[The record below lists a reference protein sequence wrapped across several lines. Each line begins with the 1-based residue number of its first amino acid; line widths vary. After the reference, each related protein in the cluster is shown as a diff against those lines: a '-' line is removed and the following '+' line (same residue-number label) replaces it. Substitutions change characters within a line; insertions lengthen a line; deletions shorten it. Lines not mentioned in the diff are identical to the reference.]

1 MRKNFYLSVLL
12 LMPCVLVGVV
22 AIYKDIVLA
31 IDTSDSVDASD
42 LKDAIDFIYNV
53 TKWITI
59 GPQDIQVAV
68 VTYASDV
75 TEHFDLDDYLTN
87 NTLLSAMEALK
98 SKLTP
103 GGGTYTFDA
112 LTYVKTTSF
121 LPMRGSRNNSMK
133 AVLVM
138 TDGQSTN
145 YPLTVKTANELRT
158 ELGAEVFAIG
168 VGQDSKKNVEIQGIA
183 SDPDSYYVYYVD
195 SFDYL
200 CSVVPSLVPKLDPDA
215 FAQGVSSCPT
225 VAPVEQDEV
234 ATSSSNSSVI
244 IATVVLVAVVLLSAT
259 ITTAV
264 IIERSTRVPSF
275 TSMESQISS
284 IVNQYGN
291 APLGES
297 PANFDASQ
305 LDHVPELGPREIN
318 LDIVSPSQFQP
329 RLDPIPIRNLE
340 LL

>member
-1 MRKNFYLSVLL
+1 M
-12 LMPCVLVGVV
+12 
-22 AIYKDIVLA
+22 
-31 IDTSDSVDASD
+31 
-42 LKDAIDFIYNV
+42 
-53 TKWITI
+53 
-59 GPQDIQVAV
+59 AV

-98 SKLTP
+98 SKLKP

-168 VGQDSKKNVEIQGIA
+168 VGEDSKKNVEIQGIA
-183 SDPDSYYVYYVD
+183 SDPDFYYVYFVD

-200 CSVVPSLVPKLDPDA
+200 CSVVPSLVPKL
-215 FAQGVSSCPT
+215 GKSS
-225 VAPVEQDEV
+225 
-234 ATSSSNSSVI
+234 
-244 IATVVLVAVVLLSAT
+244 
-259 ITTAV
+259 
-264 IIERSTRVPSF
+264 
-275 TSMESQISS
+275 
-284 IVNQYGN
+284 
-291 APLGES
+291 
-297 PANFDASQ
+297 
-305 LDHVPELGPREIN
+305 
-318 LDIVSPSQFQP
+318 
-329 RLDPIPIRNLE
+329 
-340 LL
+340 

>member
-1 MRKNFYLSVLL
+1 MVP
-12 LMPCVLVGVV
+12 MH
-22 AIYKDIVLA
+22 DIVLA

-121 LPMRGSRNNSMK
+121 LPMRGSRNNSKK

-200 CSVVPSLVPKLDPDA
+200 CSVVPSLVPKLDPGA

>member
-1 MRKNFYLSVLL
+1 MIQFFCL
-12 LMPCVLVGVV
+12 
-22 AIYKDIVLA
+22 DIVLA
-31 IDTSDSVDASD
+31 IDTSESVDASD
-42 LKDAIDFIYNV
+42 LKDAINFIYNV
-53 TKWITI
+53 TKWIKI

-98 SKLTP
+98 SKLKP

-168 VGQDSKKNVEIQGIA
+168 VGEDSKKNVEIQGIA
-183 SDPDSYYVYYVD
+183 SDPDSYYVYFVD

-200 CSVVPSLVPKLDPDA
+200 CSVVPSLVPKLGK
-215 FAQGVSSCPT
+215 FS
-225 VAPVEQDEV
+225 
-234 ATSSSNSSVI
+234 
-244 IATVVLVAVVLLSAT
+244 
-259 ITTAV
+259 
-264 IIERSTRVPSF
+264 
-275 TSMESQISS
+275 
-284 IVNQYGN
+284 
-291 APLGES
+291 
-297 PANFDASQ
+297 
-305 LDHVPELGPREIN
+305 
-318 LDIVSPSQFQP
+318 
-329 RLDPIPIRNLE
+329 
-340 LL
+340 